1 MEDLGVIDKFVD
13 TFSTYIDSGFGLLGG
28 EVQYLTA
35 IIIGIDITLA
45 GLYWAMGSDTSVIGK
60 FLKKVMYVGVF
71 ALIITNFS
79 GLTQIIFKSFG
90 GLGLQATTTTLTHE
104 QLLKPGFIANT
115 GFKAAHPLLIEIG
128 NLTGPI
134 DFFTNIVLIGVL
146 ALAWVITI
154 FAFFFIAIQ
163 LFVTVIEFKLTTL
176 AGFILIPFALWN
188 KTSFLAEKVLGNV
201 VASGIKLMVLAII
214 IGIGSTMFGDIT
226 SAFQVSID
234 PITGKKLPVPR
245 IELADAAAVILASM
259 ALLALGLFGPG
270 IATGLVSGAPQLGAG
285 AAVGTMAAIGAGA
298 LAGGAVAGAAG
309 KAGMKASFGA
319 IKAGAS
325 MTGGTK
331 LAFALGKMSTGSEGL
346 KGNIAGAAAVGQA
359 GVMSVAKKAGGKAL
373 AAGGAVSTAH
383 GNGARGAM
391 RALSKGMKP
400 AAKST
405 GAGGAA
411 SGGKTQPN
419 WAKKMKK
426 QQHTRN
432 AGRHAAHAMRGNGG
446 GSGQGPSLNPD
457 G

>member
-1 MEDLGVIDKFVD
+1 MADPTDIGVIDDFVK
-13 TFSTYIDSGFGLLGG
+13 TFSTYIDSGFGLLGA
-28 EVQYLTA
+28 EVHYLTA

-79 GLTQIIFKSFG
+79 YLATVIFDSFG
-90 GLGLQATTTTLTHE
+90 GLGLKATTTTLKAE
-104 QLLKPGFIANT
+104 DLMRPGFIANT
-115 GFKAAHPLLIEIG
+115 GFEAAHPIIG
-128 NLTGPI
+128 QIGELTGPVK
-134 DFFTNIVLIGVL
+134 FFHNIVLIFAL
-146 ALAWVITI
+146 FLAWIITM
-154 FAFFFIAIQ
+154 FAFFFLAIQ
-163 LFVTVIEFKLTTL
+163 LFVTILEFKLTTL

-214 IGIGSTMFGDIT
+214 VGIGTTIFGDIT
-226 SAFQVSID
+226 SAFTPPKDNPKAIVPID
-234 PITGKKLPVPR
+234 
-245 IELADAAAVILASM
+245 LADAMSIVLGSM
-259 ALLALGLFGPG
+259 ALLALGIFGPG

-285 AAVGTMAAIGAGA
+285 AAIGTMAAVGAGA

-309 KAGMKASFGA
+309 KAGMKATTSSV
-319 IKAGAS
+319 KAGAS

-331 LAFALGKMSTGSEGL
+331 LAFALGKMSVGNEGL
-346 KGNIAGAAAVGQA
+346 KGNIAGAAAVAQA
-359 GVMSVAKKAGGKAL
+359 GAMSVAKKVGGKAL
-373 AAGGAVSTAH
+373 AAGGAISTAH

-400 AAKST
+400 ASPSVASGAKS
-405 GAGGAA
+405 
-411 SGGKTQPN
+411 QPD

-446 GSGQGPSLNPD
+446 GSASGPSLNPD